1 MEISTSFSSTA
12 LAIGLVSLVL
22 IVVLCLLIYELR
34 RNTLLLKRLSQ
45 SADSHRDASA
55 LGKNF
60 FNAEKAEK
68 WFEKGEINRLTK
80 YCEKFIKDTPN
91 SVYAN
96 WYCGLGYYNQGEY
109 EIARDYFEK
118 VILINPL
125 WREGA
130 VVYLQEIANKI
141 GLPTSPTLH

>member
-1 MEISTSFSSTA
+1 MEINTSFSSTT
-12 LAIGLVSLVL
+12 LAIELVALTL

-34 RNTLLLKRLSQ
+34 KNTLLLKRLTQ
-45 SADSHRDASA
+45 TADTHRDTSA
-55 LGKNF
+55 LGKDF
-60 FNAEKAEK
+60 FNAEQAEK
-68 WFEKGEINRLTK
+68 WFEKGEINRLTT

-109 EIARDYFEK
+109 ELARDYFEK
-118 VILINPL
+118 VIRINPL

-130 VVYLQEIANKI
+130 GIYLQEIDNKI
-141 GLPTSPTLH
+141 GLPASSTVH